1 MEKSM
6 EQFGDQL
13 FIKHAPMVQQEGKKK
28 VILLNET
35 EIADLPL
42 ARARILLISSAYV
55 HRKQPMFLFT
65 LAKSSTQ
72 MHGVSNRLKSTSPRA
87 RWLGMI
93 VGMTMSNLTDKEG
106 GRLAFTDETLE
117 TPEANWYRRLPRV
130 NDHIGNIDDVRKR
143 SMAQH
148 HGSTSHTV
156 AKTDLTMRPKI
167 PKIKAALRQGPSTSV
182 ISGPRIV
189 EIDDEEDEDDDLLPY
204 GKPDSDPEDNDEDP
218 TLVQR
223 NKPKAPVYIRDL
235 IAGLRDTESYD
246 RHRLALTTAASL
258 IRRKANFG
266 KEVSDHAEE
275 LASIIA
281 GLHDHFD
288 MDDFM
293 TLRQS
298 ALIAILVAQ
307 PMTIAQFLARSCFEG
322 DFSLQQRTAMFTA
335 LGLGARELAGFKD
348 DDEAEALDFPS
359 KKLPEHLDKVYR
371 TKQLPSVNKVAERLE
386 QSMIQPMAL
395 QAADQLTGP
404 NALKVRTFSSRM
416 AVEKARKKPIPN
428 ELAKIVAQ
436 NFFFPLTGRWWTQ
449 VQS

>member
-1 MEKSM
+1 M
-6 EQFGDQL
+6 L
-13 FIKHAPMVQQEGKKK
+13 
-28 VILLNET
+28 
-35 EIADLPL
+35 
-42 ARARILLISSAYV
+42 
-55 HRKQPMFLFT
+55 LFT

-72 MHGVSNRLKSTSPRA
+72 LHGVSNRLKSTSPRA
-87 RWLGMI
+87 RWLGML
-93 VGMTMSNLTDKEG
+93 VGMTISNLTDKEG
-106 GRLAFTDETLE
+106 SRLAFTDETLE
-117 TPEANWYRRLPRV
+117 TPEARWYRHLPLV
-130 NDHIGNIDDVRKR
+130 NDGVGKIDDIRERVVARR
-143 SMAQH
+143 N
-148 HGSTSHTV
+148 GSTVLS
-156 AKTDLTMRPKI
+156 AKKNGLPVRSK
-167 PKIKAALRQGPSTSV
+167 TSKV
-182 ISGPRIV
+182 KMGLHQIQITSAKSEPRII
-189 EIDDEEDEDDDLLPY
+189 ELNDDDEEEDDLIPY
-204 GKPDSDPEDNDEDP
+204 GKPDSDPEDEDEDS

-246 RHRLALTTAASL
+246 RHRLALTTATSL

-275 LASIIA
+275 LATIIA

-288 MDDFM
+288 MEDFL

-307 PMTIAQFLARSCFEG
+307 PTTVAQYLARSCFEG
-322 DFSLQQRTAMFTA
+322 DYSLQQRTAMFTA

-348 DDEAEALDFPS
+348 DDEVAAPTFPT

-371 TKQLPSVNKVAERLE
+371 AKQLPSVVKIAEKLE
-386 QSMIQPMAL
+386 QSMVQPMAL

-428 ELAKIVAQ
+428 ELAKIVAE

-449 VQS
+449 IQS

>member
-1 MEKSM
+1 V
-6 EQFGDQL
+6 FDQ
-13 FIKHAPMVQQEGKKK
+13 
-28 VILLNET
+28 VIAN
-35 EIADLPL
+35 
-42 ARARILLISSAYV
+42 ARILLISSGYV
-55 HRKQPMFLFT
+55 HRTQPMFLFT

-72 MHGVSNRLKSTSPRA
+72 MHGVSNRLNSTSPRA
-87 RWLGMI
+87 RWLGML
-93 VGMTMSNLTDKEG
+93 VSMAMSNLTDKEG
-106 GRLAFTDETLE
+106 NRLVFTDETLE
-117 TPEANWYRRLPRV
+117 TPEAQWYRRLPKVHDKVGTIDNIRDRV
-130 NDHIGNIDDVRKR
+130 KTQY
-143 SMAQH
+143 S
-148 HGSTSHTV
+148 GSTDSSARKSNLSV
-156 AKTDLTMRPKI
+156 RPKI
-167 PKIKAALRQGPSTSV
+167 PKVKKGPNQSPSTST

-189 EIDDEEDEDDDLLPY
+189 ELDDDDDEDDDLVPY
-204 GKPDSDPEDNDEDP
+204 GKPDSDPEDEDEDP

-246 RHRLALTTAASL
+246 RHRLALTTATSL

-281 GLHDHFD
+281 GLHDHFE
-288 MDDFM
+288 MEDFL

-298 ALIAILVAQ
+298 ALIAILIAQPTTVAQ
-307 PMTIAQFLARSCFEG
+307 YLARSCFEG
-322 DFSLQQRTAMFTA
+322 DYSLQQRTSMFTA

-348 DDEAEALDFPS
+348 EEESEAPAFPT
-359 KKLPEHLDKVYR
+359 KRLPEHLDKMYR
-371 TKQLPSVNKVAERLE
+371 ANRIPSVVKVTERLE
-386 QSMIQPMAL
+386 QSMVQPMAL
-395 QAADQLTGP
+395 QAADQLSGP

-449 VQS
+449 IQS